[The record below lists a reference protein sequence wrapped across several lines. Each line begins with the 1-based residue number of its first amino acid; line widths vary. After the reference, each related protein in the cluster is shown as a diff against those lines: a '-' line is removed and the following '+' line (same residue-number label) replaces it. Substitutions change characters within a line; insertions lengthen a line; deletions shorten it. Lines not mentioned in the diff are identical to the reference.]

1 MVPAEPNGRTTQGT
15 QHGTAGCKKRSQI
28 TIKKEDLNLPGPL
41 IFDIGCHTGEDSDFY
56 LRKGFTV
63 VAVEANPALCVRLK
77 QRFASQISERR
88 FFLIEKAIAESAGEV
103 TFFINV
109 DSTIWGTI
117 REDWARRNARRGA
130 KSEKI
135 TVPSIRFSS
144 LIEEFGVPYYL
155 KIDIEGA
162 DSLCLDGL
170 SHFERRPRFVS
181 FEIEHWSLLRKEMN
195 ILTKLGYKKFKI
207 VNQGL
212 VREQVPP
219 RPAREGIYV
228 DYRFED
234 DASGLFGNEL
244 EDDWTT
250 RDAAIAQ
257 LYLLIGRKIVTG
269 AAKRFPVANRFA
281 PRYSSWYDMHAAL
294 PLERD

>member
-1 MVPAEPNGRTTQGT
+1 
-15 QHGTAGCKKRSQI
+15 
-28 TIKKEDLNLPGPL
+28 LPGPL

-77 QRFASQISERR
+77 QRFANQISERR
-88 FFLIEKAIAESAGEV
+88 FFLIEKAIAESTGEV

-130 KSEKI
+130 RSEKI

-170 SHFERRPRFVS
+170 LHFESRPRFVS

-195 ILTKLGYKKFKI
+195 ILTKLGYKTFKI

-250 RDAAIAQ
+250 RDGIIAQ

-269 AAKRFPVANRFA
+269 AAKRFPAANRFA